1 MQTPLGRLQ
10 QEQFEQ
16 AVSGMISETKA
27 ALEAKKG
34 GGAASPAAAE
44 VS

>member
-10 QEQFEQ
+10 QEQFEK

-27 ALEAKKG
+27 ALEAKKED
-34 GGAASPAAAE
+34 AASPPVSAE